1 MEKETDYAKQQ
12 AEKHKRKIILPNVIS
27 WEYGTNKYASQK
39 GQSAFGTIRNTK
51 LNNDSDVQYWKKNDV
66 VHYVYE
72 QVPNDDEKDESAPND
87 QSDSRPTSSASSVPR
102 FESQHNTDATDEQY
116 KAWIGGQ
123 TTTFTPAKS
132 DE

>member
-12 AEKHKRKIILPNVIS
+12 AEKHKRKIVLPSCIS
-27 WEYGTNKYASQK
+27 WEYGSNKFASQK

-51 LNNDSDVQYWKKNDV
+51 LNNDSDVQYWQKNDV

-72 QVPNDDEKDESAPND
+72 QVPNADEDTDVKTGKLETDEKTSAP
-87 QSDSRPTSSASSVPR
+87 SPSVPK
-102 FESQHNTDATDEQY
+102 FQAQGLGNNDNEHY

-123 TTTFTPAKS
+123 ATTFTPTNGQ
-132 DE
+132 